1 MNRSLLPA
9 PAVVLLVAIATTA
22 CSGLTSWSDYD
33 PGRIDTVR
41 GYQTWDWAYTSDGKV
56 GDVRSSDRV
65 LDDPILDKK
74 IQSSI
79 ESNLL
84 GKGFHRTEG
93 GDPDFRVG
101 YHVSINGKMDVSYI
115 NTYYGYGWGGYW
127 GPYGPTMGMYYSTPT
142 VREYREGTVIVDVVD
157 GRANELAWRGV
168 VQGEVHEKRDA
179 QERQKALDKAINE
192 AMKDFPPG

>member
-1 MNRSLLPA
+1 MHRSRVPA
-9 PAVVLLVAIATTA
+9 PAALLLLAVATTA

-56 GDVRSSDRV
+56 GDIRSYDRII
-65 LDDPILDKK
+65 DDSILEKR
-74 IQSSI
+74 IQSYI
-79 ESNLL
+79 ESDLQS
-84 GKGFHRTEG
+84 KGLQRVEG
-93 GDPDFRVG
+93 GNPDFRVG
-101 YHVSINGKMDVSYI
+101 YHLSINGKMDLSYI

-127 GPYGPTMGMYYSTPT
+127 GPYGPTMGLTYSTPT
-142 VREYREGTVIVDVVD
+142 VREYQEGTLIVDVVD
-157 GRANELAWRGV
+157 GGADELAWRGV

-179 QERQKALDKAINE
+179 QERQQALNKAIKQ